1 MRFTWIALP
10 VLIVALASHGTSAV
24 PSSTDPVPEPE
35 TAAGYAASSS
45 ELPVA
50 VMPAASGK
58 TLLARVGSELA
69 SRHDAT
75 LDRERDALG
84 ERSASVVCVRIRTVD
99 RAGLTF
105 IPELTRATTGF
116 LSSCTTACPP
126 PASC

>member
-10 VLIVALASHGTSAV
+10 VLFMALASHGTSAAV
-24 PSSTDPVPEPE
+24 PSSTDAVPEPE

-58 TLLARVGSELA
+58 TRLAPELA

-75 LDRERDALG
+75 LDREGDPLG
-84 ERSASVVCVRIRTVD
+84 ARSASVVCVRIRTVD

-105 IPELTRATTGF
+105 IPELNRATTGY